1 MSSKLEFDRPIN
13 ELELK
18 IKELKVFSEEKEIS
32 LDKEIEVLEERLNR
46 LKKEIYEN
54 LNPWQ
59 KTQIARYVERP
70 STLDYIQLIFKDFIE
85 LHGDR
90 QFGDDKAM
98 VGGLAFLDKRPVTI
112 VGHRKG
118 KDIKENVMRN
128 FGMPHPE
135 GYRKVLRLM
144 QQAEKFKRPII
155 SFIDTPG
162 AFPGIGAEE
171 RGQGRAIAENLMAMS
186 HLRTPI
192 VVIICGEGGSG
203 GALALSVGDRICML
217 EHAVYSVISPEGCAS
232 ILWKDSNRAAD
243 AASVLK
249 ITAQDLLEF
258 GIIDMIIPE
267 PLGGAHRDCQEIASK
282 IKGVITDQLQELNQV
297 SVEEL
302 VKIRYNKF
310 RKIGDF
316 LEKQANNSA

>member
-1 MSSKLEFDRPIN
+1 MSNKLEFDRPIN
-13 ELELK
+13 ELEVKINELK
-18 IKELKVFSEEKEIS
+18 IFSEEKEIS

-46 LKKEIYEN
+46 LKREIYEN

-70 STLDYIQLIFKDFIE
+70 STMDYIKYIFQDFIE

-90 QFGDDKAM
+90 EFGDDKAM
-98 VGGLAFLDKRPVTI
+98 VGGLAFLDKSPVTVI
-112 VGHRKG
+112 GHRKG
-118 KDIKENVMRN
+118 KGIKENVLRN

-144 QQAEKFKRPII
+144 RQAEKFKRPII

-171 RGQGRAIAENLMAMS
+171 RGQGRAIAENLMALS
-186 HLRTPI
+186 CLKTPI
-192 VVIICGEGGSG
+192 VVVICGEGGSG

-232 ILWKDSNRAAD
+232 ILWKDSNRAED

-249 ITAQDLLEF
+249 ITAQDLLKF

-267 PLGGAHRDCQEIASK
+267 PLGGAHRDCQCTAEN
-282 IKGVITDQLQELNQV
+282 IKDVIMNQLKELDKV
-297 SVEEL
+297 PVDEL
-302 VKIRYNKF
+302 IKNRYNKF
-310 RKIGDF
+310 RKIGEF
-316 LEKQANNSA
+316 LEQGK

>member
-1 MSSKLEFDRPIN
+1 MSNKLEFDKPIN
-13 ELELK
+13 ELEVK
-18 IKELKVFSEEKEIS
+18 IKELKIFSEEKEIS

-46 LKKEIYEN
+46 LKREIYEN

-70 STLDYIQLIFKDFIE
+70 STMDYIKYIFQDFIE

-90 QFGDDKAM
+90 EFGDDKAM
-98 VGGLAFLDKRPVTI
+98 VGGLAFLDKSPVTVI
-112 VGHRKG
+112 GHRKG
-118 KDIKENVMRN
+118 KGIKENVLRN

-144 QQAEKFKRPII
+144 RQAEKFKRPII

-171 RGQGRAIAENLMAMS
+171 RGQGRAIAENLMALS
-186 HLRTPI
+186 CLKTPI
-192 VVIICGEGGSG
+192 VVVICGEGGSG

-232 ILWKDSNRAAD
+232 ILWKDSNRAED

-258 GIIDMIIPE
+258 GIIDVIIPE
-267 PLGGAHRDCQEIASK
+267 PLGGAHRDYQCTAEN
-282 IKGVITDQLQELNQV
+282 IKDVIMNQLKELDKV
-297 SVEEL
+297 PVDEL
-302 VKIRYNKF
+302 IKNRYNKF
-310 RKIGDF
+310 RKIGEF
-316 LEKQANNSA
+316 LEQGK